1 MPNFATK
8 EIEMETK
15 SFVLHD
21 DSVNTYG
28 FRMLTSG
35 ANLEEF
41 RRNPVLLL
49 MHSDYALPIG
59 RWENIRVEGSRILAD
74 PVFDMDDP
82 EAKKIAGKVDRGF
95 LRAASIGAWPPEEV
109 SDDPSLKLPGQT
121 GFTVTKWTVREA
133 SIVTIGAN
141 HNALRLYSRDT
152 GAAIDLTDKS
162 AVLKMMDLPTT
173 KSLYMVNLRQI
184 FGLAD
189 TATDADVEA
198 AVQAL
203 QQENVDLKEQNST
216 LQKENDD
223 LKAEKAAA
231 EKQKVDEQKAEAV
244 SLVDAAVKDGRLNAS
259 GKEAFIALFDADFEK
274 AKATLNAIPRVKS
287 IKELMAEG
295 NVTLADDF
303 AKKSWS
309 ELDKESLLVKL
320 KDEAP
325 ELYREKF
332 RAEFGRDPKF

>member
-1 MPNFATK
+1 M
-8 EIEMETK
+8 METK

-21 DSVNTYG
+21 DTVNTYG

-35 ANLEEF
+35 AKLEEF

-49 MHSDYALPIG
+49 MHSDHLLPIG

-74 PVFDMDDP
+74 PVFDMEDE
-82 EAKKIAGKVDRGF
+82 EAKKIAGKVERGF

-109 SDDPSLKLPGQT
+109 SDDPALRLPGQT

-152 GAAIDLTDKS
+152 GEPVDLTDKN
-162 AVLKMMDLPTT
+162 AVLKMMDLHTC
-173 KSLYMVNLRQI
+173 KNVNMINLREI

-198 AVQAL
+198 AAQA
-203 QQENVDLKEQNST
+203 
-216 LQKENDD
+216 LQKENAD
-223 LKAEKAAA
+223 LKEENATLREENENLKTEKAAA
-231 EKQKVDEQKAEAV
+231 EQKRIDEQKAEAV

-259 GKEAFIALFDADFEK
+259 GKESFIALFDADFEK

-287 IKELMAEG
+287 IKEQMEAGKLS
-295 NVTLADDF
+295 LSDDF
-303 AKKSWS
+303 ASKSWS
-309 ELDKESLLVKL
+309 ELDKAGLLVKL
-320 KDEAP
+320 KDESP